1 MITVLDSRDSSSF
14 QSLVEVDDYLPLRFR
29 TYSEPLGGV
38 RYVRIG
44 NGETRLL
51 ELILPSDSMEVRGCT
66 VPLIDKRAYQ
76 LLTGPEQSSPGLPI
90 IDLPNHEFSGPPS
103 AQRVDTHIDFVA
115 AIERDTIEF
124 QFGGVDSFDRSV
136 GCGDVCFLIR
146 ENDLVG
152 IRVKNRLPSEM
163 ECFVAQLA

>member
-14 QSLVEVDDYLPLRFR
+14 QSLVEVNDYLPLRFR

-66 VPLIDKRAYQ
+66 VPLVDKRTYQ
-76 LLTGPEQSSPGLPI
+76 LLTGPEQSSSGLPI
-90 IDLPNHEFSGPPS
+90 IELPDYEFSGPSS
-103 AQRVDTHIDFVA
+103 AQRVDTHIDFIA

-124 QFGGVDSFDRSV
+124 QFGGADSFDRSM
-136 GCGDVCFLIR
+136 CCEDVCFLIR
-146 ENDLVG
+146 GSDLVG
-152 IRVKNRLPSEM
+152 IRVRNRSLSET
-163 ECFVAQLA
+163 ERFAAQLT

>member
-1 MITVLDSRDSSSF
+1 MITVLGSRDSSSL

-38 RYVRIG
+38 QYVRIG

-66 VPLIDKRAYQ
+66 VPLIDKRTYQ

-90 IDLPNHEFSGPPS
+90 IGLPDYEFSGPPS

-115 AIERDTIEF
+115 AIGRGTIEF
-124 QFGGVDSFDRSV
+124 QFGGADSFDRSI
-136 GCGDVCFLIR
+136 CCEDVCFLIR
-146 ENDLVG
+146 GNDLVG
-152 IRVKNRLPSEM
+152 IRVQNRSPSET
-163 ECFVAQLA
+163 ECFAAQLA